1 MIDETL
7 AKIQQQLERSSH
19 LPADK
24 LAELQDLVT
33 QLKTEIATISKSDPE
48 QAHSIAGFTEVSARE
63 ATRSQ
68 PHPDSVKSA
77 LEGLGS
83 TVQGFEVA
91 HPKLTAVVNRLAEA
105 LSNLGI

>member
-19 LPADK
+19 LPTDK
-24 LAELQDLVT
+24 LAELRDLVA

-48 QAHSIAGFTEVSARE
+48 QARSIAGFTEVSARE

-68 PHPDSVKSA
+68 PRPDSVKSA
-77 LEGLGS
+77 IAGLES
-83 TVQGFEVA
+83 TVRGFEVA
-91 HPKLTAVVNRLAEA
+91 NPKLTAVVNRLAEA